1 MQSPGLVGAERRHMR
16 GVSAM
21 VVSDAPDSL
30 DSWQSPVLQS
40 VAPVMEQASL
50 VTLSRDNISQVA
62 QWMAYEGF
70 PPLGSAALF
79 DFGPDPDTT
88 IDFTLVL
95 NTLNF
100 AFTDFD
106 SGLIFTTNY
115 QGKTWSD
122 SEALVACIHRAIT
135 AGVPLFS
142 GDYLARVTRR
152 DLEELFSGS
161 CEMPMLEDRVELLNE
176 VGETLVDKYQGSF
189 ARFLRSCSP
198 RLYAEGDGV
207 LERLVMEFPRFN
219 DVSDYRGG
227 EVKFFKLAQ
236 LALWSIH
243 LALAPQKHW
252 ALEDAHL
259 VTGFA
264 DYIVPVALRVMGI
277 LEYDPELEHHINS
290 RVMVPQN
297 SEPEVELRAAS
308 LMGIA
313 LLTNELNQR
322 RQGLAPLLQPQ
333 VDYRLWKTYHTTHW
347 PHHLTKTR
355 MY

>member
-1 MQSPGLVGAERRHMR
+1 MQSPGLVGAEHRHIR

-21 VVSDAPDSL
+21 VVSDALDSL

-40 VAPVMEQASL
+40 VAPVIEQAGR
-50 VTLSRDNISQVA
+50 VTLSSEKISQVA

-88 IDFTLVL
+88 IDFMLVL

-106 SGLIFTTNY
+106 SGLI
-115 QGKTWSD
+115 
-122 SEALVACIHRAIT
+122 
-135 AGVPLFS
+135 S

-176 VGETLVDKYQGSF
+176 VGQTLVDKYQGSF

-207 LERLVMEFPRFN
+207 LERLVAEFPRFH

-347 PHHLTKTR
+347 PHHLTMTR

>member
-1 MQSPGLVGAERRHMR
+1 
-16 GVSAM
+16 M
-21 VVSDAPDSL
+21 VLDDAPRAL
-30 DSWQSPVLQS
+30 DVWQSPVLQS
-40 VAPVMEQASL
+40 VAPVMEQATH
-50 VTLSRDNISQVA
+50 VTLSREKIGQVG

-79 DFGPDPDTT
+79 DFGRDPDTT

-106 SGLIFTTNY
+106 SGQIFTTNY

-122 SEALVACIHRAIT
+122 SEALVACMHRAIT

-142 GDYLARVTRR
+142 GDYLAGVTRR

-161 CEMPMLEDRVELLNE
+161 TEMPMLEDRVELLNE
-176 VGETLVDKYQGSF
+176 VGQTLVDKYQGSF
-189 ARFLRSCSP
+189 SRFLRSCSP
-198 RLYAEGDGV
+198 RLYAGGDGA
-207 LERLVMEFPRFN
+207 LERLVSEFPRFQ
-219 DVSDYRGG
+219 DVSKYRGA

-243 LALAPQKHW
+243 LALAPQKNW

-259 VTGFA
+259 LTGFA

-277 LEYDPELEHHINS
+277 LEYDAELEHHINS

-308 LMGIA
+308 LIGIA

-322 RQGLAPLLQPQ
+322 REGLEPLLQPQ